1 MNARQKIHQANLS
14 KWGAIFQEQS
24 TSQLSVKEW
33 CAQNNTSIRAF
44 YYWKRL
50 LKYSFADSILP
61 DIVPVTLSPT
71 STSSLNEP
79 HLSNYFSN
87 SHDLH
92 NSYNS
97 LKSPSEAL
105 TVSMGDIRI
114 EIGSS
119 ANDEV
124 IAAIIKEVHYA

>member
-14 KWGAIFQEQS
+14 KWAAIFQEQS
-24 TSQLSVKEW
+24 SSHLSIKEW
-33 CAQNNTSIRAF
+33 CAQNNISIHAF

-50 LKYSFADSILP
+50 LKDSFADSILP
-61 DIVPVTLSPT
+61 DIVPVALSPA
-71 STSSLNEP
+71 STSSLSEQ
-79 HLSNYFSN
+79 HLSNDFSN

-97 LKSPSEAL
+97 PKSPSEAV

-119 ANDEV
+119 ANEEV
-124 IAAIIKEVHYA
+124 IAAIIKAVRYA